1 MKTILLSISAIA
13 LSSAAWSQVIVAGV
27 SPASVVASYDF
38 GVQTHEG
45 WPGQAGDGTWSLAMD
60 FNIPGT
66 YVEDTLMLVD
76 DGSSGTNAQGHPIA
90 QEGCGAL
97 QNDLTGK
104 IAVIYRNTC
113 EFGTKV
119 LNAQNA
125 GAVAAIIINR
135 EPVSN
140 FNMLGGADGL
150 SVTIPAVFL
159 SSIDGEILVNAMGQG
174 PVVCFIGNKIG
185 AFTNDAGSDRAQALI
200 APYGGALTE
209 VFDGFDLGI
218 QVYNWGI
225 SDQSN
230 VNVNATIVGPGG
242 VVYDETVGPLNMLS
256 GDTIPIFNGNTYA
269 FPTFN
274 LGGIGNY
281 LPGDYTLTYDIDLGT
296 SDDSPFDNTFTSTF
310 RVNEEVLSLATLN
323 GTNKPNTGNFPSN
336 STTEYQSCMFY
347 EEQSTQ
353 FAEVVIDGVYLVPYI
368 DTNNFPIAGEEIF
381 VNIYEWNDTWVDLDD
396 PGPATNNDWFTDL
409 NQIAYTTYY
418 PTSNAESGQVQFAS
432 LSPVVQLQDNQRYL
446 ICLQTFSDNLVFGY
460 DNSLNYDA
468 NQAITRMPIS
478 PVHVDGTWYTGGWN
492 GSSTPS
498 IGLRKALSGISELA
512 DLEGKA
518 FPNPANNNVTL
529 IVNQSGKADLVVTD
543 VAGHAVMSNAIIFE
557 NGAAKVNID
566 HLSSGVYIFNVVME
580 DGSAAQINVVKN

>member
-1 MKTILLSISAIA
+1 MKKILLSISAFA
-13 LSSAAWSQVIVAGV
+13 LTSAAWSQVIVAGV

-45 WPGQAGDGTWSLAMD
+45 WPGQAGDGTWSLALD

-76 DGSSGTNAQGHPIA
+76 DGTPGTNAQGHPIA
-90 QEGCGAL
+90 QEGCGPL

-119 LNAQNA
+119 FNAQNA

-135 EPVSN
+135 EPVSAL
-140 FNMLGGADGL
+140 NMLGGADGL
-150 SVTIPAVFL
+150 NVTIPAVFI
-159 SSIDGEILVNAMGQG
+159 SSIDGEILVNAMNQG

-185 AFTNDAGSDRAQALI
+185 AFPNDVGSDRGQALI
-200 APYGGALTE
+200 SPYGAPVTE
-209 VFDGFDLGI
+209 IFDGFDLGLQI
-218 QVYNWGI
+218 YNWG
-225 SDQSN
+225 SN
-230 VNVNATIVGPGG
+230 PQAGVNVNATITGPSG
-242 VVYDETVGPLNMLS
+242 VVYNETVGPIAMNS
-256 GDTIPIFNGNTYA
+256 GDTVPIFNGNTYA
-269 FPTFN
+269 FPPFN
-274 LGGIGNY
+274 LGGLGNY
-281 LPGDYTLTYDIDLGT
+281 PVGDYTLTYDIDLGT
-296 SDDSPFDNTFTSTF
+296 ADNSPFDNTFNSQFT
-310 RVNEEVLSLATLN
+310 VNEEVLSLATLT
-323 GTNKPNTGNFPSN
+323 GGMVNTGNYPSN

-347 EEQSTQ
+347 EEQASQ
-353 FAEVVIDGVYLVPYI
+353 NGQLLIDGVYLVPFI

-418 PTSNAESGQVQFAS
+418 PASNSESGQVQFAS
-432 LSPVVQLQDNQRYL
+432 LSPTVSLNDNQRYL
-446 ICLQTFSDNLVFGY
+446 VCLQTFSDNLVFGY
-460 DNSLNYDA
+460 DNSLDYSGNTG
-468 NQAITRMPIS
+468 IFRMPVS

-492 GSSTPS
+492 GSTTPS
-498 IGLRKALSGISELA
+498 IGLRLAVGGIEEVA

-529 IVNQSGKADLVVTD
+529 VVNQSGNANVVVTD
-543 VAGHAVMSNAIIFE
+543 VAGHAVMNKTMFFD
-557 NGAAKVNID
+557 NGVAKVNID
-566 HLSSGVYIFNVVME
+566 TLSSGVYIFNVVME

>member
-1 MKTILLSISAIA
+1 MKRILLSISALA
-13 LSSAAWSQVIVAGV
+13 LTSAAWSQVIVAGV
-27 SPASVVASYDF
+27 SPASVMGSYEF

-45 WPGQAGDGTWSLAMD
+45 WPGQAGDGTWSLSMD

-66 YVEDTLMLVD
+66 YVEDTLMMVD
-76 DGSSGTNAQGHPIA
+76 DGTPGINAQGHLIA
-90 QEGCGAL
+90 NEGCSPL

-113 EFGTKV
+113 EFGTKI

-185 AFTNDAGSDRAQALI
+185 AFSNDLGSDRAQALI
-200 APYGGALTE
+200 SPYGAALTQ

-218 QVYNWGI
+218 QVYNWG
-225 SDQSN
+225 SN
-230 VNVNATIVGPGG
+230 NQANVTVNANIVGPGG
-242 VVYDETVGPLNMLS
+242 TLYDATVGPFNMNS
-256 GDTIPIFNGNTYA
+256 GDTVPIFNGNPVE
-269 FPTFN
+269 FPPFD
-274 LGGIGNY
+274 LGGLGNY
-281 LPGDYTLTYDIDLGT
+281 PLGEYTLTYTLDMGL
-296 SDDSPFDNTFTSTF
+296 SDDSPFDNTFVSTF
-310 RVNEEVLSLATLN
+310 TVNESVLSLATVT
-323 GTNKPNTGNFPSN
+323 GGMPNTGNYPSN

-347 EEQSTQ
+347 EEQATLN
-353 FAEVVIDGVYLVPYI
+353 AELVIDGVYFVPYI
-368 DTNNFPIAGEEIF
+368 DTNSFQMAGEEIF
-381 VNIYEWNDTWVDLDD
+381 INIFEWNDTWVDLDD

-409 NQIAYTTYY
+409 NQIAYATYY
-418 PTSNAESGQVQFAS
+418 PTSNAESGQVQFAA
-432 LSPVVQLQDNQRYL
+432 LSPVVSLADNQRYL
-446 ICLQTFSDNLVFGY
+446 VCLQTFSDNLVFGY

-498 IGLRKALSGISELA
+498 IGLHMFDNSLGENVS
-512 DLEGKA
+512 LEGKA
-518 FPNPANNNVTL
+518 FPNPANSKVTVV
-529 IVNQSGKADLVVTD
+529 VNASGNADLVVTD
-543 VAGHAVMSNAIIFE
+543 IAGHKVMAGKLFLD
-557 NGAAKVNID
+557 NGTANVNID
-566 HLSSGVYIFNVVME
+566 ALSSGVYIFNVVME